1 MGDTVSDLVAGLQ
14 RVNARRAASRAAPQV
29 TSIGVRT
36 SGVDGGRCEAA
47 IPPLSSG
54 FAFAAWLRLTTCS
67 MLRALAVSEVGES

>member
-1 MGDTVSDLVAGLQ
+1 MSNISNTAAASDFSRAMGDTVSDLVAGLQ

-29 TSIGVRT
+29 TSIGVRA

-54 FAFAAWLRLTTCS
+54 FAFAAWLS
-67 MLRALAVSEVGES
+67 